1 MSQEKNSALGVYHT
15 NLRNIG
21 LYSSISVALVTL
33 SDKRILKNETVNN
46 SILILGIVSLII
58 SFILTGEL
66 REYSEDNKN
75 ISDKLKYIIRMI
87 KYIIIILLIM
97 LFYSSM
103 RRFGIIK

>member
-97 LFYSSM
+97 LFYS
-103 RRFGIIK
+103 